1 MKKQTFVS
9 AIRIIG
15 VLIVAIIL
23 TMMMLGLAGCRTVD
37 LTKTRTATDSTAVA
51 VKTVDS
57 STYNLIEAM
66 IKYGKST
73 EKTYTPG
80 RDTVIVNAQSGEV
93 KIIQLPGQ
101 LITERIIE
109 TGEQSSRQEEAK
121 TYSATDSLIIELL
134 KTQNTRD
141 KETKGIPLPIFFIVA
156 VVVIAII
163 MGLALYI
170 LKKKYR

>member
-1 MKKQTFVS
+1 MKNLTRS
-9 AIRIIG
+9 ITWIG
-15 VLIVAIIL
+15 IIL
-23 TMMMLGLAGCRTVD
+23 VAMLLACMMIGFAGCRTVE
-37 LTKTRTATDSTAVA
+37 LTKTRTETDSTTTQ

-93 KIIQLPGQ
+93 QIIQLPGQ

-109 TGEQSSRQEEAK
+109 TGEQQTRTEEAK

-141 KETKGIPLPIFFIVA
+141 KETKGVPLPIFFIVA
-156 VVVIAII
+156 VIFII
-163 MGLALYI
+163 LIIGLALYI
-170 LKKKYR
+170 FKKKYQ